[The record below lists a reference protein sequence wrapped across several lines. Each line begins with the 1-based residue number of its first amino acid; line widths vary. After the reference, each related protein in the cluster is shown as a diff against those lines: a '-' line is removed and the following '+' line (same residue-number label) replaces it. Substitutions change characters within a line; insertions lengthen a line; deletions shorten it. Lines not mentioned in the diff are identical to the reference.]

1 MHENRTL
8 YGPNSGGRI
17 YIKKGEKRNRQLT
30 WRPSFT
36 ISGWRIEFQ
45 ATWDLSLGSQSM
57 VLLNANPDIATW
69 NLRSLLLSSLV
80 CHPTTW
86 FCLHTGPSS
95 TTPSFLFSEI
105 TGTGHV
111 PNLLIITRVCNKST
125 AWIICSNQCNFLSRT
140 QNIIFYC
147 SRPNVFACQ
156 TFKPT
161 LLELKSSKA

>member
-1 MHENRTL
+1 MEINFVLRKWIKSSLQMHENRTL

-69 NLRSLLLSSLV
+69 NLRSLLLPSLV

-86 FCLHTGPSS
+86 FCLHTGPSR
-95 TTPSFLFSEI
+95 TTPSFLFSET

-125 AWIICSNQCNFLSRT
+125 AWIICSNQFSVKNT
-140 QNIIFYC
+140 EHYI
-147 SRPNVFACQ
+147 
-156 TFKPT
+156 
-161 LLELKSSKA
+161 LLLQA

>member
-1 MHENRTL
+1 MEINFLFRFFRKWIKSSLQIRWTRTEHCMVL
-8 YGPNSGGRI
+8 TEESEYI
-17 YIKKGEKRNRQLT
+17 HIKKREERNMQLT
-30 WRPSFT
+30 WKPSFT

-125 AWIICSNQCNFLSRT
+125 AWIICSNQFSVKNT
-140 QNIIFYC
+140 EHYI
-147 SRPNVFACQ
+147 
-156 TFKPT
+156 
-161 LLELKSSKA
+161 LLLQA